1 MTFPT
6 AARETIVKPADLDFA
21 YVRRGTLV
29 PMLSA
34 LVAAGVL
41 AFSILL
47 DSDRQARY
55 GELGNQQG
63 AIQQDYNDLVLR
75 RRLVDRYHARY
86 AEYHDL
92 GFVGQES
99 RLDWIETLRQTTD
112 SLTLPRLSYA
122 IAPQLDVIAPVQ
134 SFNAGENIAVNVSR
148 LELDMALLHE
158 IDLLEFIDELQHE
171 APGLIRVPGCSML
184 WEHDGF
190 EALSTGANI
199 RALCSVEIFSVIT
212 SDVGAELTV
221 AQQ

>member
-1 MTFPT
+1 ME
-6 AARETIVKPADLDFA
+6 ETTVALADLDLA
-21 YVRRGTLV
+21 YLRRGTLV
-29 PMLSA
+29 PFLSA
-34 LVAAGVL
+34 LVAVGVL
-41 AFSILL
+41 VFAITL
-47 DSDRQARY
+47 DADRQARY

-112 SLTLPRLSYA
+112 ALTLPRLSYA

-148 LELDMALLHE
+148 LELDMALVHE
-158 IDLLEFIDELQHE
+158 LDLLEFVDELQTE
-171 APGLIRVPGCSML
+171 APGLIRVPACSMT

-190 EALSTGANI
+190 DAVASGANI

-212 SDVGAELTV
+212 SDVGAGLTV